1 MDINIRL
8 RNTGTRDTKT
18 FVVRI
23 VLKRFRYSR
32 IENML
37 FMC

>member
-23 VLKRFRYSR
+23 KKALGV
-32 IENML
+32 ENML

>member
-1 MDINIRL
+1 MDINIVL

-23 VLKRFRYSR
+23 LKRFRYSR